1 MTVDEER
8 RYALS
13 RELDPLRADIR
24 ELRVLLEQHNTRLVA
39 IGIPLAAIPLAIELL
54 PWMVR

>member
-13 RELDPLRADIR
+13 RELDPLREDIR

-54 PWMVR
+54 HWMAH